1 MRVIAGGETLNADD
15 GFLAQVRVKSG
26 QPIELCYQ
34 CQKCA
39 SGCPM
44 VNFFEYTPNQVIRM
58 IYFGLKDKLLKSS
71 AIWLCSG
78 CETCG
83 VRCPNGIRIS
93 EVMDAL
99 RVMSAQAG
107 LTAEKQTETFH
118 RLFLN
123 DVKGRGRV
131 HETMLMAKY
140 KLKTGQLF
148 SDMDLGL
155 ALFKRGKLPLLP
167 HSIKGKNHVREIFD
181 RAEKVN
187 QRTK

>member
-1 MRVIAGGETLNADD
+1 MRVIAGGETLNTDD
-15 GFLAQVRVKSG
+15 DFLAQIRAKSG

-44 VNFFEYTPNQVIRM
+44 VNYFEYTPNQVIRM

-93 EVMDAL
+93 EIMDAL
-99 RVMSAQAG
+99 RAMSAEAG

-118 RLFLN
+118 RLFLD
-123 DVKGRGRV
+123 DVKNRGRV

-148 SDMDLGL
+148 TDLDLGL
-155 ALFKRGKLPLLP
+155 GLLKRGKLPLLP
-167 HSIKGKNHVREIFD
+167 SSIKGKKHVRDIFD
-181 RAEKVN
+181 RAKKYK
-187 QRTK
+187 QGGK